1 MSSRRPRAGF
11 TLIELLVVVA
21 IIALLISILLPSLKE
36 AREQAKK
43 TLCLANLRSIAQG
56 TAAYATE
63 DPSENAVPIQQ
74 QMVTQGF
81 WAGIPG
87 GGGPGGF
94 WGLRTVLP
102 FAYGGRTA
110 QVEFNG
116 GTVLMDENGRWAART
131 KPLNRYLYSVENSD
145 SKNMKLY
152 RCPSDQGYP
161 NNPFVYDA
169 PFRNVADIPCYDMLG
184 NSYRFNFAGVFFP
197 AGNGSNAEFTVG
209 PYGHRM
215 STLENTSRF
224 TAFMEPLFY
233 SMTIQAAVGGIPDEL
248 LLRGW
253 HGGVLSSNV
262 SFVDGSARYTKVGDL
277 VNWEPETLRKM
288 NYTRQSGAKTFLRSG
303 DTWQM
308 HCYPTPGAFVPK
320 FNLSSGQPVV
330 SYRDALRNRSGWPWD
345 GGQNNMQPP
354 F

>member
-43 TLCLANLRSIAQG
+43 ALCLANLRSIAQG
-56 TAAYATE
+56 AAAYATE
-63 DPSENAVPIQQ
+63 DPSENAIPIQQ
-74 QMVTQGF
+74 QMVTQGYGQ
-81 WAGIPG
+81 GIPPG
-87 GGGPGGF
+87 GGGGGA
-94 WGLRTVLP
+94 WALRTVLP

-110 QVEFNG
+110 QVPYAG
-116 GTVLMDENGRWAART
+116 STVLMDEDGRWAART
-131 KPLNRYLYSVENSD
+131 KPLNRYLYSVEDSD

-152 RCPSDQGYP
+152 QCPSDQGWP
-161 NNPFVYDA
+161 SNPFIFDA
-169 PFRNVADIPCYDMLG
+169 PHEAIADVPCYDLLG
-184 NSYRFNFAGVFFP
+184 NSYRFNFSGVFWP
-197 AGNGSNAEFTVG
+197 DGQGSQAELSVG

-233 SMTIQAAVGGIPDEL
+233 SMTIRAVGRDIPDAL
-248 LLRGW
+248 RIRGW
-253 HGGVLSSNV
+253 HGGILKSNV

-277 VNWEPETLRKM
+277 NDWDAETLDKM
-288 NYTRQSGAKTFLRSG
+288 HFRGGTFGAKSFLRSG
-303 DTWQM
+303 KTWQM
-308 HCYPTPGAFVPK
+308 QCYPTPGAFVPK
-320 FNLSSGQPVV
+320 FNSSGQPARRYGVGFG
-330 SYRDALRNRSGWPWD
+330 RGWPWD
-345 GGQNNMQPP
+345 GAQNNMRPP